1 MYFAFT
7 SPQKQCSIELVGI
20 WCVMLGRNYTMEINE
35 SVLIEVQAEL
45 AAAKIE
51 LERLKQL
58 SFSSELKA
66 ERIKSLKQEIQQVE
80 RLLKERADS

>member
-1 MYFAFT
+1 
-7 SPQKQCSIELVGI
+7 
-20 WCVMLGRNYTMEINE
+20 MEINE
-35 SVLIEVQAEL
+35 SVLMGVQAEL

-66 ERIKSLKQEIQQVE
+66 ERINSLKQEIQQVE
-80 RLLKERADS
+80 RLLEERADS